1 MTFFIKSFLVFLLI
15 VPQQYIFAQ
24 SELDFMGFLFL
35 ENARP
40 ISYRMVLEEDN
51 GVLNG
56 YSITGIGTNFETKS
70 ELFGSVTKKE
80 IVLKEFQILSTLS
93 EEPISSFC
101 FIEFTAEPKKKKS
114 YKGAFIGRYPDST
127 ICAKGE
133 IVFAEKS
140 KIEKKL
146 KQVQK
151 VGELVTK
158 RVNNKLIVL
167 KSGEKHSV
175 KWQNRKLKMQL
186 WDSALED
193 NDRMT
198 VLINGQKVLSNKK
211 MLSKK
216 EIINYRLND
225 GENIVEII
233 ADSEGERANN
243 TTRIELID
251 KKTKHAILSEL
262 QVGKKITIKVI
273 Y

>member
-1 MTFFIKSFLVFLLI
+1 MRYFLAFCFLSFHVHG
-15 VPQQYIFAQ
+15 Q
-24 SELDFMGFLFL
+24 SELDLMGFLFV

-40 ISYRMVLEEDN
+40 ISYRMILEEED

-70 ELFGSVTKKE
+70 ELFGSVRKKKIE
-80 IVLKEFQILSTLS
+80 LKEFQILSTFS

-101 FIEFTAEPKKKKS
+101 FLEFSAEPEKKKS
-114 YKGAFIGRYPDST
+114 YVGTFIGRYPDST
-127 ICAKGE
+127 ICAQGK
-133 IVFAEKS
+133 IVFAEKA
-140 KIEKKL
+140 KIEKKI

-151 VGELVTK
+151 IQDLVTK
-158 RVNNKLIVL
+158 KADNKLVVL
-167 KSGEKHSV
+167 KSGEEHIIN
-175 KWQNRKLKMQL
+175 WQSKKLKMQL

-198 VLINGQKVLSNKK
+198 VLINGEKILSNKK

-216 EIINYRLND
+216 EIINYRLID

-233 ADSEGERANN
+233 ADSEGDRANN

-262 QVGKKITIKVI
+262 QVGKKITIKI
-273 Y
+273 YH